1 MELFPF
7 SFQYLVVYSLSFYS
21 FIVIG
26 LLGCGILFF
35 LPSLWTKT
43 DQEMLLEPTTTSK
56 KVSIQSNLPTIN
68 TTFLNVFKY
77 MVKKPIL
84 CLLPFFINL
93 GIFNSIQRRYLGYAN
108 IWIVSMLNREVEDA
122 GMIGIYMSI
131 YSLVEVL
138 ISYPQGYL
146 SDHYG
151 NSIVVYFSF
160 VCEVCIQR
168 GKR

>member
-1 MELFPF
+1 M
-7 SFQYLVVYSLSFYS
+7 
-21 FIVIG
+21 IG

-56 KVSIQSNLPTIN
+56 KVNIQSNLHTIK